1 MFLELSLNSDAFT
14 SLKNDFDSIL
24 RKTLSN
30 MKEQENDIAE
40 ITMKLKITLEH
51 DSVDMGYDKQ
61 RPIIKPKFD
70 HKVTSVMQM
79 KDETSGC
86 LNGDYEMVWDEEK
99 KKYILTHIKTRQVSM
114 FDE

>member
-1 MFLELSLNSDAFT
+1 M
-14 SLKNDFDSIL
+14 
-24 RKTLSN
+24 
-30 MKEQENDIAE
+30 
-40 ITMKLKITLEH
+40 
-51 DSVDMGYDKQ
+51 
-61 RPIIKPKFD
+61 
-70 HKVTSVMQM
+70 TSVMQM